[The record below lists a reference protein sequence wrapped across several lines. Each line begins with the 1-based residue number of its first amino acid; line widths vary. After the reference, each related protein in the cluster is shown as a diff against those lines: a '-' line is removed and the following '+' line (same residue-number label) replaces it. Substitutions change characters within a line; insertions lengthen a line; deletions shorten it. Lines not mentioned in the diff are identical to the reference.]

1 MTEKDKEMQELHR
14 KIAKL
19 EAENKKLVQMHQL
32 DIAEIV
38 FQRRLIDRL
47 MEKM

>member
-1 MTEKDKEMQELHR
+1 MTEKDNEIQELR
-14 KIAKL
+14 QEIAKL

-32 DIAEIV
+32 DMAEII

-47 MEKM
+47 MEET